1 MQLIRIMPVYP
12 IWASTDTWI
21 YTSFATNDICK
32 RRDATKTRPTWQE
45 LGAHIHQGDQAQEK
59 LRKEKETLEATEQQ
73 RPIDPM
79 VGMMFQDFFSKKKL
93 GDVFVFFPFQRFLVR
108 RSWMCFCSFSSF
120 LFVFKSNH
128 SLPFPST
135 FSCCFLS
142 YVREF
147 LGGVAESRPRTFS
160 EAQLWTWWTT
170 QDVILEMLGKLGVLK
185 ICLLSC
191 KIHPLPDFF
200 PCLNPV

>member
-1 MQLIRIMPVYP
+1 MCIYVY
-12 IWASTDTWI
+12 T
-21 YTSFATNDICK
+21 YSFATNNIFK
-32 RRDATKTRPTWQE
+32 RRDATKTPPTWQD

-59 LRKEKETLEATEQQ
+59 LRKEKETLEATEKPKTTH
-73 RPIDPM
+73 RLDL
-79 VGMMFQDFFSKKKL
+79 VGIF
-93 GDVFVFFPFQRFLVR
+93 FFPFQRFLVR
-108 RSWMCFCSFSSF
+108 RSWMCFFSFSSF

-128 SLPFPST
+128 SPPFPST
-135 FSCCFLS
+135 FSGFSLS

-160 EAQLWTWWTT
+160 EAQLWTRRTT

-191 KIHPLPDFF
+191 KIHPLEKYFFF
-200 PCLNPV
+200 PVWILNRMMSTTVKHSQKL